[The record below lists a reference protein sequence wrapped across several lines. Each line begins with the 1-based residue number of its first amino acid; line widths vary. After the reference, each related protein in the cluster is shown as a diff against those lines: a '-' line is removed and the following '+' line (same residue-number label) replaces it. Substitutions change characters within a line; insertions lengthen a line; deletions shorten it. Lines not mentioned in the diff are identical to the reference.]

1 MTALLFIKML
11 LVGMAGAA
19 IVLAVDRATDKP
31 YAPELQQRA
40 QADPEREQRAQAWD
54 DKADKILEEALANE
68 AEGFTFLARDGRKS
82 ARRARRQARKIRRGK
97 A

>member
-1 MTALLFIKML
+1 MTALLFVKML

-31 YAPELQQRA
+31 Y
-40 QADPEREQRAQAWD
+40 DPERQQRAQAWD
-54 DKADKILEEALANE
+54 AKADELWAQALEDEAAGYVWD
-68 AEGFTFLARDGRKS
+68 ASQGRKS

>member
-11 LVGMAGAA
+11 LVGIGGAA
-19 IVLAVDRATDKP
+19 IVLAVDRVTDKP
-31 YAPELQQRA
+31 RNPELEQ
-40 QADPEREQRAQAWD
+40 EREQRAQAWD
-54 DKADKILEEALANE
+54 DKADELLDAALTDE
-68 AEGFTFLARDGRKS
+68 SRGYPFLARDGRKS

>member
-11 LVGMAGAA
+11 LVGIGGAA

-31 YAPELQQRA
+31 Y
-40 QADPEREQRAQAWD
+40 DPERQQAQAQRAQAWD
-54 DKADKILEEALANE
+54 AKADKILEGALANE
-68 AEGFTFLARDGRKS
+68 VKGYSYLARDGRKS
-82 ARRARRQARKIRRGK
+82 ARRARKHAKKIRRGK

>member
-1 MTALLFIKML
+1 MTETLFIYAL
-11 LVGMAGAA
+11 LVGMVCAT
-19 IVLAVDRATDKP
+19 IVQIVERITDKP
-31 YAPELQQRA
+31 RNPELGQEQ
-40 QADPEREQRAQAWD
+40 ERRAQAWD

-82 ARRARRQARKIRRGK
+82 ARRARTHARKIRRGK